1 MRALFLD
8 YATVSF
14 NGDLDPAALRRALS
28 DLELRDHTA
37 QDDVAEAVAG
47 AAVILVNKLRIT
59 REIMERA
66 PALELIALAATGTN
80 NVDLEA
86 ARERGI
92 AVCNLRDYCT
102 ASVVQHV
109 FGVLLALTH
118 RLREYDALV
127 RSGAWQRGGQFCLL
141 DFPIRELAGRKL
153 GIVGFGT
160 LGRGVAHAARA
171 FGMEVLVANRPGG
184 EPVPGRIDL
193 DELLP
198 QVDVLSLHC
207 PLTPATD
214 GIISRVRLQ
223 RMKPD
228 AVLDQHRP
236 RRAGGLRRAGGRAA
250 RRPAR
255 RRGHRRAA
263 PGTAGGRQPAARG
276 RRAEPHR
283 HAAHRLGSPRGAAAL
298 HRRDGGERRGLP
310 ARWPARPRG
319 VTGRGGSRSR
329 RGRRVPGYRPS
340 AARRS
345 PPRFMARAAHRSTGF
360 TRGETSAMA
369 SSKSTQRN
377 SLCSARPSSGF
388 TGSVTA
394 SVRVTAM

>member
-28 DLELRDHTA
+28 DLELRDHTS
-37 QDDVAEAVAG
+37 QETVAEAAAG
-47 AAVILVNKLRIT
+47 TAVILVNKLRIT

-80 NVDLEA
+80 NIDLEA
-86 ARERGI
+86 ARERGV

-109 FGVLLALTH
+109 FGVLLTLTH

-141 DFPIRELAGRKL
+141 DFPIRELAGRRL

-160 LGRGVAHAARA
+160 LGRGVAHTARA
-171 FGMEVLVANRPGG
+171 FGMEVLVAGRPGG
-184 EPVPGRIDL
+184 EHVAGRVDL

-214 GIISRVRLQ
+214 GLINRARLQ
-223 RMKPD
+223 SMKPD
-228 AVLDQHRP
+228 AVLINTARGALVDSAALADALRTGRLGGAAIDVLPQEP
-236 RRAGGLRRAGGRAA
+236 PVDGNALLAGDIPNLIVTPHIAWAA
-250 RRPAR
+250 REAR
-255 RRGHRRAA
+255 QRCIDEMAANVEDFRRG
-263 PGTAGGRQPAARG
+263 G
-276 RRAEPHR
+276 
-283 HAAHRLGSPRGAAAL
+283 
-298 HRRDGGERRGLP
+298 
-310 ARWPARPRG
+310 
-319 VTGRGGSRSR
+319 R
-329 RGRRVPGYRPS
+329 RGRV
-340 AARRS
+340 
-345 PPRFMARAAHRSTGF
+345 
-360 TRGETSAMA
+360 
-369 SSKSTQRN
+369 
-377 SLCSARPSSGF
+377 
-388 TGSVTA
+388 V
-394 SVRVTAM
+394 